1 MQRIKNIFITLF
13 RIINSPEL
21 LFLPANM
28 AFFIILSIFPILTLI
43 GLLSTYFSVSID
55 SLITTLNIL
64 PSGISNLLIPFIESN
79 TFDSNLIFSIGI
91 AFLIASNG
99 THALI
104 LATNSLYKIENSNYI
119 KRRIKALFL
128 IILLIILLIFL
139 ISFLAYGNQ
148 LFKTILEIVTFKPVN
163 NILIYIFAFIKWPI
177 AMIII
182 FFIIKLVYVL
192 SPDDKINSK
201 TTTKGAIFTTI
212 GFTIST
218 AIFSFYV
225 SNFSHYDVYYGSIA
239 NIIVLMIWV
248 YILSYILVIGIA
260 INVRAYRNNL

>member
-260 INVRAYRNNL
+260 INVRAYRNN

>member
-1 MQRIKNIFITLF
+1 MQRIKNIFFTLF
-13 RIINSPEL
+13 KIINSPEL

-43 GLLSTYFSVSID
+43 GMLSNYFSVSID

-64 PSGISNLLIPFIESN
+64 PGGISNLLIPFIESN
-79 TFDSNLIFSIGI
+79 TFDSNFIFSVFI
-91 AFLIASNG
+91 AFFIASNG

-128 IILLIILLIFL
+128 IMLLIVLLIFL
-139 ISFLAYGNQ
+139 ISFLTYGNQ
-148 LFKTILEIVTFKPVN
+148 LFKAILEIVTFKPVN
-163 NILIYIFAFIKWPI
+163 SILIYIFAFIKWPI

-182 FFIIKLVYVL
+182 FIIIKFVYVL
-192 SPDDKINSK
+192 SPDDKVNSK
-201 TTTKGAIFTTI
+201 TTTKGSIFTTI

-225 SNFSHYDVYYGSIA
+225 SNFSHYDIYYGSIA

-260 INVRAYRNNL
+260 INVRTYRDVK